1 MVGFAII
8 ELFDTDSLIVGMRVK
23 RSEILLGPLMSLGEW
38 KLIHLM
44 QFGISK
50 TFPNQVV
57 VSQIKSFL

>member
-1 MVGFAII
+1 
-8 ELFDTDSLIVGMRVK
+8 
-23 RSEILLGPLMSLGEW
+23 MSLGEW